1 MEKRNKLKRFFCS
14 CWLGTFMENTLE
26 KENMCASAT
35 TSAEL
40 EREEEEEMAPF
51 QGQRDESDDKEN
63 SVCALQLLKQLQ
75 EKMNRYFATCEFA
88 DITEVTR
95 VKFRPNCCHYCKTVT
110 SYQNRGTDDESD
122 SGHSSEHEISS
133 EEDEGD
139 TPATPPPT
147 PMRSEEQADP
157 LEVDAKKILCV
168 TELFPNVWQ
177 GAVDL
182 TLLAKLVQE
191 ELNPECCSRC
201 ELIELFRSTAA
212 SGPEGARAMSKIT
225 VIAMKGV
232 NEHVV
237 LKPDLHKDEKTQD

>member
-1 MEKRNKLKRFFCS
+1 MSPPQLQGRRQREPRRPLLNAEDSNIARRLFPPAIEEQGPAPIS
-14 CWLGTFMENTLE
+14 
-26 KENMCASAT
+26 ENMDAVQQHEQMEGVSMLTLAT
-35 TSAEL
+35 IVHTAGGKLDPDCCLYCFNIAYYKE
-40 EREEEEEMAPF
+40 F
-51 QGQRDESDDKEN
+51 RDDCSDD
-63 SVCALQLLKQLQ
+63 
-75 EKMNRYFATCEFA
+75 
-88 DITEVTR
+88 D
-95 VKFRPNCCHYCKTVT
+95 
-110 SYQNRGTDDESD
+110 DDEPD
-122 SGHSSEHEISS
+122 SGHSSEHEIFS

-139 TPATPPPT
+139 TPTTPPPT
-147 PMRSEEQADP
+147 PMRSEEQADL

-168 TELFPNVWQ
+168 TELFPDVWQ

-182 TLLAKLVQE
+182 TLLAKLVQG

-232 NEHVV
+232 NEHVI

>member
-1 MEKRNKLKRFFCS
+1 MD
-14 CWLGTFMENTLE
+14 NTLE
-26 KENMCASAT
+26 KENMCAGAM

-40 EREEEEEMAPF
+40 EREEEPIYEEMAPL
-51 QGQRDESDDKEN
+51 QGQRVPLRVLERAKCIGPMLEREGVSMLTLATIVHTAGGKLDPDCCPYCFNIAYYKEFRDDCSDD
-63 SVCALQLLKQLQ
+63 
-75 EKMNRYFATCEFA
+75 
-88 DITEVTR
+88 D
-95 VKFRPNCCHYCKTVT
+95 
-110 SYQNRGTDDESD
+110 DDEPD
-122 SGHSSEHEISS
+122 SGHSSEHEIFS

-139 TPATPPPT
+139 TPTTPPPT

-168 TELFPNVWQ
+168 TELFPDVWQ

-182 TLLAKLVQE
+182 TLLAKLVQG